1 MAYIEGFRVFG
12 SWKPESTILG
22 PLEFVE
28 HINNIRKPLYII
40 RDKKTGRIFS
50 AINGQI
56 DSIGNSEGPY
66 GLIGILPTIY
76 PEWLGDRTFQ
86 EVHNVRFNY
95 IAGAMYRGITS
106 TRMVIAMARAHML
119 AFFGAAGFSP
129 AKVEKNIKE
138 IADALIDEKLSFG
151 SNLIYSPTEP
161 ELEDAIVNIYLK
173 YNVKKMSASA
183 FMKITPAIVKYAC
196 KGLRIDQRGYIIR
209 RNYIFAKV
217 SRPEMA
223 KLFMSPPPKD
233 IVNKLVANGELTK
246 EEASLAMQLPIAE
259 DITIEADSGG
269 HTDNRPL
276 VSLIPATIVLRD
288 RLMDQFKYK
297 RRIRIG
303 AAGGISTPMA
313 TAGAFAMGAAYVL
326 SGTINEASVEAGI
339 SDIAKQM
346 LAQANVADVTM
357 APAGDMF
364 EMGVKVQ
371 VLKRGTLFPGRASHL
386 YNIYQHYNSLEDIP
400 EVEQS
405 KLKNEIFKKDL
416 NKVWEETRSFFLD
429 RNKKIVE
436 KAEKDPKYKMALVF
450 RWYLGLSGQWAIDGV
465 KERVSDYQIQCGPS
479 MGAFNEWVK
488 GSYLEKLENRHV
500 VDIALN
506 MMEGAAVVT
515 RAEQLRSFGVNVP
528 NVAFTFRPKKI
539 IME

>member
-1 MAYIEGFRVFG
+1 MEHIEGFRIFG
-12 SWKPESTILG
+12 SWKPESTIPG
-22 PLEFVE
+22 SLEFIE
-28 HINNIRKPLYII
+28 HINNVRKPLYII
-40 RDKKTGRIFS
+40 IDKKTGRIFS

-56 DSIGNSEGPY
+56 DSIGKSEGPY
-66 GLIGILPTIY
+66 GLIGILPAIY

-86 EVHNVRFNY
+86 EVHKVRFNY

-106 TRMVIAMARAHML
+106 TRMVIAMAKAHML

-138 IADALIDEKLSFG
+138 IANALTDEKLSFG
-151 SNLIYSPTEP
+151 SNLIYSPAEP

-173 YNVKKMSASA
+173 YNVRRMSASA
-183 FMKITPAIVKYAC
+183 FMNITPAIVKYAC
-196 KGLRIDQRGYIIR
+196 KGLKINQKGHISR

-223 KLFMSPPPKD
+223 KLFMTPPPKD
-233 IVNKLVANGELTK
+233 IINRLLTSGELTE
-246 EEASLAMQLPIAE
+246 EEAKLAMQLPIAE
-259 DITIEADSGG
+259 DITMEADSGG

-276 VSLIPATIVLRD
+276 VSIIPATLVLRD
-288 RLMDQFKYK
+288 KIMDQYNYK

-339 SDIAKQM
+339 SNAAKQM
-346 LAQANVADVTM
+346 LAAAGIADVTM

-386 YNIYQHYNSLEDIP
+386 YNLYQHYNSLEEIP
-400 EVEQS
+400 VEEQT

-416 NKVWEETRSFFLD
+416 SEVWEETKKFFID

-436 KAEKDPKYKMALVF
+436 RAERDPKYKMALVF

-465 KERVSDYQIQCGPS
+465 ENRKSDYQIQCGPS

-488 GSYLEKLENRHV
+488 GSYLEKIENRHV
-500 VDIALN
+500 VDMALN
-506 MMEGAAVVT
+506 LMEGAAVVT
-515 RAEQLRSFGVNVP
+515 RAGQLRSHGVNVP
-528 NVAFTFRPKKI
+528 SVAFNYRPKKI
-539 IME
+539 IL

>member
-12 SWKPESTILG
+12 SWKPESTIPG

-106 TRMVIAMARAHML
+106 TRMVIAMAKAHML

-528 NVAFTFRPKKI
+528 NVAFNFRPKKI